1 MQIPF
6 LRVAG
11 MTVVSV
17 LFALQPSVAQKDR
30 YMENLK
36 TVLQGNV
43 TVKLDTTLLNIP
55 NPEKIN
61 D

>member
-1 MQIPF
+1 
-6 LRVAG
+6 
-11 MTVVSV
+11 
-17 LFALQPSVAQKDR
+17 
-30 YMENLK
+30 MENLK